1 MENDR
6 SDIVVDLAHLAQY
19 TSGDG
24 ALEVELFDL
33 FLTNGKAYLAAMT
46 AASDIQSWREAAHA
60 LKGSARG
67 IGAQR
72 VAAFSADAE
81 ALEDATWDAE
91 RARMVEGLEMALD
104 EVGAFVSRH
113 YADPAS

>member
-1 MENDR
+1 M
-6 SDIVVDLAHLAQY
+6 A
-19 TSGDG
+19 
-24 ALEVELFDL
+24 
-33 FLTNGKAYLAAMT
+33 

-113 YADPAS
+113 YADPAL